1 MNCDETLGTVLP
13 ALLRRR
19 PDAVRSGAVVQL
31 VVPDDRECRW
41 FYEFRGDSVVATRGV
56 STSSDVTI
64 SFVREDL
71 ARFLDD
77 TIDFGHAIA
86 TKRVKVMGDAS
97 LLLALAAAVR
107 A

>member
-1 MNCDETLGTVLP
+1 MQV
-13 ALLRRR
+13 
-19 PDAVRSGAVVQL
+19 

-41 FYEFRGDSVVATRGV
+41 FYEFQDDDVTATRGV
-56 STSSDVTI
+56 STASDLTL
-64 SFVREDL
+64 SFVSEDL

-77 TIDFGHAIA
+77 TIDFDHAIA

-107 A
+107 Q